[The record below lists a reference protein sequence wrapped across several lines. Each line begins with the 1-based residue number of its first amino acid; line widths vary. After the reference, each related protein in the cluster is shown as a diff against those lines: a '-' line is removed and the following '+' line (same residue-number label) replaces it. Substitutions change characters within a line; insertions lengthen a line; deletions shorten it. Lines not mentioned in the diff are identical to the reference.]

1 MSRQKSI
8 FDKIKYK
15 GRWHNVFH
23 KTHIYWILTL
33 SSTSE
38 KKFSVLVDELN
49 LSTDQVREQTLIKEN
64 WLEVLK
70 ERKTIMPDYQEDSH
84 FI

>member
-1 MSRQKSI
+1 MGRQRLI

-33 SSTSE
+33 SYTND
-38 KKFSVLVDELN
+38 KKFSVLVGDLK
-49 LSTDQVREQTLIKEN
+49 LSRPQKKEQQLIKET

-70 ERKTIMPDYQEDSH
+70 ERETILPDYQQVR
-84 FI
+84 